1 MSMISFWPLQLS
13 VHTISSTR
21 LSPYKWSVSPFRWS
35 HDSKDQSHTIQ
46 TLSLTFLMISLTLFK
61 WSVCHRSSDQSITV
75 QMSSLTIQM
84 VSFPIQMI
92 SYHHASDQSR
102 TIEVISLTVQT
113 ITLTIQMTSLSQ
125 WFINISHHFWN
136 SLFRWGSWSWL
147 FPVVIWRFHC
157 HLVPIYEDGEGG
169 KNPEY
174 KISEHNQHTSMYHI
188 S

>member
-1 MSMISFWPLQLS
+1 MISRFKGS
-13 VHTISSTR
+13 VSYHSNAQSHLFNDQSVTIQVIS
-21 LSPYKWSVSPFRWS
+21 LSPLKWSVYHCSNE
-35 HDSKDQSHTIQ
+35 
-46 TLSLTFLMISLTLFK
+46 
-61 WSVCHRSSDQSITV
+61 QSITV

-92 SYHHASDQSR
+92 SYNHASDQSR

-113 ITLTIQMTSLSQ
+113 ITLTIQITSLSQ